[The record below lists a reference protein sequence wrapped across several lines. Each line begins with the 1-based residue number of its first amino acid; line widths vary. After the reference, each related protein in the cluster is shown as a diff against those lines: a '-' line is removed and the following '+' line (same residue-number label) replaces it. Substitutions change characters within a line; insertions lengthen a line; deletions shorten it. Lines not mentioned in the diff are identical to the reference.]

1 MKSSALTDPS
11 PGVAKIA
18 SCYLAPHSD
27 RVATA
32 RGKDGLDV
40 TRESLL
46 IEVKNA
52 GAGLEVVQEG
62 GEGILVLGPQTIH
75 LALSPTSIVPLGV
88 PYLESCTL
96 PDDTI
101 GNPTVLI

>member
-1 MKSSALTDPS
+1 MPPATSRLTLTQLQLHA
-11 PGVAKIA
+11 AKMD
-18 SCYLAPHSD
+18 L
-27 RVATA
+27 T
-32 RGKDGLDV
+32 V
-40 TRESLL
+40 TTESLS

-96 PDDTI
+96 PNDTI